1 VKKAKV
7 KQCFENAALAA
18 KTLPGVKIVIGR
30 FFCMVDD
37 DHAWNV
43 TEDGIHFDVTA
54 EMLRSKNMGGDIE
67 EYYAIATL
75 TSKQYGILL
84 GKCSGNDLLQA
95 IYREQDGITQGSPV
109 TRTRQKMNKAQP

>member
-1 VKKAKV
+1 
-7 KQCFENAALAA
+7 
-18 KTLPGVKIVIGR
+18 
-30 FFCMVDD
+30 MVDD